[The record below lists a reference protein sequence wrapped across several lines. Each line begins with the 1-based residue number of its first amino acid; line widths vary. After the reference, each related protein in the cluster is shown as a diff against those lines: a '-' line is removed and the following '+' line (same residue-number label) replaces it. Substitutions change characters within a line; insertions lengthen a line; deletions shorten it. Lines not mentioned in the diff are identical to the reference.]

1 MLLPGIVTLVPTYVI
16 FRELGWVNTYLPL
29 IVPTFLGTPFYIF
42 LFRQFFLRI
51 PESISEAA
59 HVDGASE
66 LRIYATIIFPVSRPV
81 IAAVAV
87 LAFVQAWTDYLGP
100 LIYLNKPS
108 QWTLSLGL
116 TEFLS
121 KYSLQWNY
129 MMAAAVVFTLPLIIV
144 FFVFSKQFLRGSASI
159 PMSDDGLK
167 ERRLMTDL
175 RVMTY
180 NMLHAP
186 GDRLAPLV
194 DVVKSVA
201 PDVLACQEVNTFE
214 GMMELAHALDMLP
227 VWGVA
232 NSPEDCRD
240 GQPVFEHLVIFTRL
254 APRRGPMF
262 IRVTGAPCS
271 VPCSRS
277 YFGCRTAQRFAC
289 HGPLAGQG
297 RPDRTVPQVPRAGVF
312 AGSALGRRRPHY
324 RHGGLQCAGP
334 RRG

>member
-1 MLLPGIVTLVPTYVI
+1 MRARTVRRAVPKTVTYIVLAALSFLILLPFAWMLISSLKTNQQLFTIPIKWWVWPLHFDNYTHALSLIPFWSQLGNTVFLSVSTVVGTVLSCSFVAYGLARVDWPGRRPLFGLLLVTMLLPGIVTLVPTYVI

-59 HVDGASE
+59 RVDGASE

-144 FFVFSKQFLRGSASI
+144 FFVFSKQFLRGISFN
-159 PMSDDGLK
+159 
-167 ERRLMTDL
+167 TD
-175 RVMTY
+175 V
-180 NMLHAP
+180 
-186 GDRLAPLV
+186 G
-194 DVVKSVA
+194 
-201 PDVLACQEVNTFE
+201 
-214 GMMELAHALDMLP
+214 
-227 VWGVA
+227 
-232 NSPEDCRD
+232 
-240 GQPVFEHLVIFTRL
+240 
-254 APRRGPMF
+254 
-262 IRVTGAPCS
+262 
-271 VPCSRS
+271 
-277 YFGCRTAQRFAC
+277 
-289 HGPLAGQG
+289 
-297 RPDRTVPQVPRAGVF
+297 
-312 AGSALGRRRPHY
+312 
-324 RHGGLQCAGP
+324 
-334 RRG
+334 